1 MIPSFIGQPDLRLGA
16 QLLTMA
22 VMVTRRTKTK
32 NILFIIILLKDKKL
46 IIAKV
51 SYINIIYQR

>member
-1 MIPSFIGQPDLRLGA
+1 MIPSLIGQPDLRLGA
-16 QLLTMA
+16 QLLIMA
-22 VMVTRRTKTK
+22 VTVTRSTKTK
-32 NILFIIILLKDKKL
+32 NNLFIIILLRGKKL